1 MMMMMMQNE
10 EESVDTDFALQKMY
24 IEQKTYVKMQAKYKS
39 FVAQQEKKMNTFLDS
54 LREQL

>member
-1 MMMMMMQNE
+1 MMMMMQNE